1 MLLSFDETVKEHLSV
16 LNSLDENVVTEFC
29 KISINFLNKG
39 GKVGEKSLQS
49 AANKLGLEYLQIKLG
64 ACLVVLVLFLVVLT
78 VSSC

>member
-16 LNSLDENVVTEFC
+16 LNSFDENVVAEFC

-49 AANKLGLEYLQIKLG
+49 AANKLGIDYLQIK
-64 ACLVVLVLFLVVLT
+64 
-78 VSSC
+78 